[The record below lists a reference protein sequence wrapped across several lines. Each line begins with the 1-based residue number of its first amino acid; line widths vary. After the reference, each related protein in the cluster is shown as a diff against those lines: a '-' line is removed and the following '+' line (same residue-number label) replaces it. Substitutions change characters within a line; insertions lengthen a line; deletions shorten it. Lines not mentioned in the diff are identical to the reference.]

1 MNIKVLA
8 LLMMA
13 TSTLLSGCMSIP
25 VTTMYKVSQLSI
37 LSLNPDEIQVAVLTN
52 EAENFPPFNHEYE
65 FKPQEQVLSASAS
78 NIPAILKD
86 DIEDNEKITIL
97 TFYDKDAATMKDV
110 LAQVK
115 RYREKAR
122 KYLVNFPL
130 ASRVVALAIFT
141 NLMNLKLICFCKQK
155 KTMASCCFSKIST
168 LLKKRENTTLKI
180 IPKGNATQIN
190 LSHYQELL
198 NGSAEMLFHIN
209 TEISRPGLPPF
220 YQMYRL
226 RSAATPSATKAAI
239 NATPRYS

>member
-97 TFYDKDAATMKDV
+97 KFYYILLHKPFVEPFSSTFSY
-110 LAQVK
+110 
-115 RYREKAR
+115 
-122 KYLVNFPL
+122 
-130 ASRVVALAIFT
+130 
-141 NLMNLKLICFCKQK
+141 LKLSLGK
-155 KTMASCCFSKIST
+155 
-168 LLKKRENTTLKI
+168 LYL
-180 IPKGNATQIN
+180 GNRT
-190 LSHYQELL
+190 Y
-198 NGSAEMLFHIN
+198 
-209 TEISRPGLPPF
+209 
-220 YQMYRL
+220 
-226 RSAATPSATKAAI
+226 
-239 NATPRYS
+239 